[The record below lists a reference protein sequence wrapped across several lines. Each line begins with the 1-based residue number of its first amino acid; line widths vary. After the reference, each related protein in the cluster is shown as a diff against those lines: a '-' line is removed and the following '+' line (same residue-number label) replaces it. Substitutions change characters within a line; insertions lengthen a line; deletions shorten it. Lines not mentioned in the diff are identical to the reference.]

1 MERIIGIRSRVKR
14 AAGDE
19 KQSSVKEKGVNV
31 EEIEDASKVDA
42 ESKKD
47 DKKSRSTMVAIK
59 QGKKFIKLAL
69 KTDQDELDFALG
81 KLPIKWRKAAKNED
95 LSGFFQHHL
104 KQNKKDG
111 TISVPETYEGF
122 TSGDKV
128 AMVLGGSGD
137 RFAYALSN
145 RGEEIDGKV
154 FRLPPNSLKQKR
166 GEAGKDDDHFL
177 LAKLLEEEPQLFY
190 CTNAKSRDIINIR
203 ELWALRQTTQRDR
216 IACELRLY
224 QQAIGR
230 IFLSE
235 KGYYPEGTIEAAYEV
250 AKANSVILNNLLAEE
265 KKVSS
270 DLQKAIRKLDVWE
283 KVLEPIPGCGEIIMA
298 GIIAAVGDIKRF
310 NSEAGFKKFLGVHL
324 LGASGKF
331 ARKRKGQVADWH
343 NDCRRAL
350 YLLGDQF
357 NRRPDSV
364 WGKKLLEYKAKFR
377 EKHPE
382 EIINCK
388 KKYGNG
394 HIHKMATWR
403 TLTKFAEWLY
413 KEWRKV
419 EA

>member
-1 MERIIGIRSRVKR
+1 MERIIGIRPRVKR
-14 AAGDE
+14 ANGDE
-19 KQSSVKEKGVNV
+19 KQAAIKETGVSI
-31 EEIEDASKVDA
+31 EEIDDATEVDSEA
-42 ESKKD
+42 KKD

-59 QGKKFIKLAL
+59 QGKKFVKLAL

-81 KLPIKWRKAAKNED
+81 KLPIKWRKAEEGED
-95 LSGFFQHHL
+95 LSSFLKHHI
-104 KQNKKDG
+104 KESKKDG
-111 TISVPETYEGF
+111 SISVPAEYAGF
-122 TSGDKV
+122 QTGDKV

-145 RGEEIDGKV
+145 RGEEIGGKV
-154 FRLPPNSLKQKR
+154 YRLPSNSLKQKR
-166 GEAGKDDDHFL
+166 GEGDKEDDHFL
-177 LAKLLEEEPQLFY
+177 LANLLENEPQLFY
-190 CTNAKSRDIINIR
+190 CTNAKSREVIIVR
-203 ELWALRQTTQRDR
+203 ELWALRQTTQKDR

-230 IFLSE
+230 IFLSKE
-235 KGYYPEGTIEAAYEV
+235 GYYPEGTIEAAYDA
-250 AKANSVILNNLLAEE
+250 AKANSDVLKNLLAEE
-265 KKVSS
+265 KKVNSN
-270 DLQKAIRKLDVWE
+270 LQKAVRQLDVWK

-357 NRRPDSV
+357 NRRPDSD
-364 WGKKLLEYKAKFR
+364 WGEKLLEYKAKFR

-382 EIINCK
+382 EIVDGK

-394 HIHKMATWR
+394 HIHKMALWR

-413 KEWRKV
+413 KEWRKS